1 MEFKEAKR
9 KDASRNPVVLA
20 VINQKGGVG
29 KSTTAVNLAAALG
42 EKKYKVLLVDLDAQ
56 GNATTGVGYD
66 KTQCEISTYNC
77 LVDDDVKTEDA
88 ISEIKTKNVW
98 LLPATIDLAGAETK
112 LVDEIAREFRL
123 SDALKDIKDEFD
135 FILVDCPPS
144 LGLLTVNAL
153 AAANKLIIPI
163 QCEFYALEGLSKI
176 IDSMNNSITV

>member
-66 KTQCEISTYNC
+66 KTQ
-77 LVDDDVKTEDA
+77 V
-88 ISEIKTKNVW
+88 
-98 LLPATIDLAGAETK
+98 
-112 LVDEIAREFRL
+112 
-123 SDALKDIKDEFD
+123 
-135 FILVDCPPS
+135 
-144 LGLLTVNAL
+144 
-153 AAANKLIIPI
+153 
-163 QCEFYALEGLSKI
+163 
-176 IDSMNNSITV
+176 